1 MEIRFYEQALDSD
14 LKYAVI
20 AARTGGKWLL
30 CRHRER
36 ETWELPGGRREAG
49 EDIYAAARREL
60 WEETGAAD
68 FQLEPVAAYGVFEE
82 GEEPSFGALF
92 FADVRELG
100 TRPPESEIGENRLM
114 ERLPEAATYPDIQ
127 PALMEQI
134 QAWLDDGNFRSEEE
148 DIFEL
153 MM

>member
-14 LKYAVI
+14 LKFAVI
-20 AARTGGKWLL
+20 AARVGGKWLL

-36 ETWELPGGRREAG
+36 ETWELPGGHREAG
-49 EDIYAAARREL
+49 EDIHATARREL

-68 FQLEPVAAYGVFEE
+68 FQLEPVAAYGVFDD

-92 FADVRELG
+92 FAEVRELG
-100 TRPPESEIGENRLM
+100 ARPPESEIGENRLV
-114 ERLPEAATYPDIQ
+114 EGLPEAMTYPDIQ
-127 PALMEQI
+127 PALMEQV
-134 QAWLDDGNFRSEEE
+134 QAWLDGGNFRSEEE

>member
-1 MEIRFYEQALDSD
+1 MEIRFYDQALDRD

-20 AARTGGKWLL
+20 CARAGTRWLL

-36 ETWELPGGRREAG
+36 QTWELPGGHREPG
-49 EDIYAAARREL
+49 ENIHDTAAREL
-60 WEETGAAD
+60 REETGVTEC
-68 FQLEPVAAYGVFEE
+68 QMEPVAAYGVFQE

-92 FADVRELG
+92 FADVWELAA
-100 TRPPESEIGENRLM
+100 PPADSEMAECRLM
-114 ERLPEAATYPDIQ
+114 EELPGDWTYPEIQ
-127 PALMEQI
+127 PVLLEQVK
-134 QAWLDDGNFRSEEE
+134 QWLEEGNFRSVQE